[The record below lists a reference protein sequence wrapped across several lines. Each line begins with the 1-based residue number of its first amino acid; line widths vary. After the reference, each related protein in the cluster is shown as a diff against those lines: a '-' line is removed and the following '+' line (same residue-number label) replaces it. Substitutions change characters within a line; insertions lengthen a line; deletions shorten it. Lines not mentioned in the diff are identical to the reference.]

1 MKNPF
6 ALFNLILVCLAGLAL
21 SMAPQALHRGDI
33 MASFLLLVIAMIF
46 WKRSQARR
54 F

>member
-6 ALFNLILVCLAGLAL
+6 VLYSAILVGLAGLAL

-33 MASFLLLVIAMIF
+33 AGCFILLVIAMIF
-46 WKRSQARR
+46 WKRVQAPRL
-54 F
+54 